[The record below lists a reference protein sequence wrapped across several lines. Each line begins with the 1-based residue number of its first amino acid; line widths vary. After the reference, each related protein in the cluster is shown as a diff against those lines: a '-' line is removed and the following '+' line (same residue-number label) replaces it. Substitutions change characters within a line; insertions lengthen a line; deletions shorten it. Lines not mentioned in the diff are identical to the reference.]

1 MNEIQDR
8 ASSILSL
15 NLQWKDIECV
25 LDSAQSIIE
34 ERIKEVNS
42 KEDEVQEHANKLRK
56 EIERKEKL
64 VKDKFEELRI
74 KEEDLGRQFRD
85 LELGRK
91 CYEERLRG
99 VELKQKELEELK
111 LKEEEFG
118 LKEKVFEKLC
128 GDFELEKKD
137 LQRRCK
143 DLELGEKQCEEQRK
157 EVNLMEKLVND
168 KLEEVGLKE
177 KDLEKRL
184 REYELKEE
192 QFGLKEKSF
201 GKRCMEFELEK
212 KAFKE
217 RCRDLEFNN
226 KQYEH
231 ERKRLEVTEKWVQKQ
246 LEEIKG
252 KEEEFE
258 ERCKHVELKE
268 KGLELRECEL
278 EENKKHCDEYLRK
291 VKLREEIEEL
301 SAEQRR
307 KYEQQS
313 NHFELNVKRCKQ
325 RFKDLESKEKKVAE
339 WSKQQE
345 TIRGL
350 ASALHPQVKTEAASI
365 LLVKYSVD
373 HSSRAHLQFC
383 INMDGKDLQMFLNE
397 HWKQHGSIGTE
408 VSMALQLSADPAK
421 LVLDAMEGFYPPH
434 LTKGD
439 RKFEGKAAR
448 RSCILLLEKLM
459 ELSPEIKPHV
469 KDKAMKLAFDWVTKM
484 RIESGH
490 ELEVLGFLWLL
501 ASFQLAYAFDADELL
516 NFSVFVAQLIENTK
530 IFKALGLG
538 DKITR
543 FKIKTGSGPT
553 KGKPHKRQ
561 RDLIAT
567 DAPLAATNTVSS
579 RKMTS
584 KDLTGSKQGKHFFT
598 MLLAGLPISS
608 TTSSLTLE
616 EQTLVQTLLIIIN
629 ILISS
634 SSKMQI
640 LFGWLSP
647 YRSAYKPQVT
657 YYYHYWEAVAG
668 PDDEDEAGS

>member
-1 MNEIQDR
+1 MEKITDLQLIELNKASLQRTMNEIQDR

-15 NLQWKDIECV
+15 NLQWKDIESV
-25 LDSAQSIIE
+25 LDSAQRIIE

-42 KEDEVQEHANKLRK
+42 KEDEVQEHANKLKK

-91 CYEERLRG
+91 CYEERLRA
-99 VELKQKELEELK
+99 VELKQRELEELK

-118 LKEKVFEKLC
+118 LKEKAFEKLC

-137 LQRRCK
+137 LQRRRK

-157 EVNLMEKLVND
+157 EVNLMEKT
-168 KLEEVGLKE
+168 
-177 KDLEKRL
+177 
-184 REYELKEE
+184 
-192 QFGLKEKSF
+192 KSF
-201 GKRCMEFELEK
+201 GKRCMEFELEEK
-212 KAFKE
+212 TFKE
-217 RCRDLEFNN
+217 RCRDLEINN
-226 KQYEH
+226 KQYKH
-231 ERKRLEVTEKWVQKQ
+231 ERKRLKAIEKWVQKQ

-258 ERCKHVELKE
+258 ERCKNELKE
-268 KGLELRECEL
+268 K
-278 EENKKHCDEYLRK
+278 
-291 VKLREEIEEL
+291 VL
-301 SAEQRR
+301 SYRR

-313 NHFELNVKRCKQ
+313 SHLEFNVKSCKQ
-325 RFKDLESKEKKVAE
+325 RFKDLESKEKKLAE
-339 WSKQQE
+339 LSKQQE

-439 RKFEGKAAR
+439 RKFEGKASR

-469 KDKAMKLAFDWVTKM
+469 RDKAMKLAFDWVTKM

-501 ASFQLAYAFDADELL
+501 ASFQLADAFDADELL
-516 NFSVFVAQLIENTK
+516 KFSVFVAQHIENTK

-543 FKIKTGSGPT
+543 FKIKTGVGPT
-553 KGKPHKRQ
+553 NGKPHKRQ
-561 RDLIAT
+561 RDFIAT

-579 RKMTS
+579 KKMTS
-584 KDLTGSKQGKHFFT
+584 KDLTGSKQE
-598 MLLAGLPISS
+598 PD
-608 TTSSLTLE
+608 E
-616 EQTLVQTLLIIIN
+616 E
-629 ILISS
+629 
-634 SSKMQI
+634 
-640 LFGWLSP
+640 
-647 YRSAYKPQVT
+647 
-657 YYYHYWEAVAG
+657 
-668 PDDEDEAGS
+668 EAGS

>member
-1 MNEIQDR
+1 MEKITDLQLIELNKASLQRTMNEIQDR

-15 NLQWKDIECV
+15 NLQWKDIESV
-25 LDSAQSIIE
+25 LDSAQRIIE

-42 KEDEVQEHANKLRK
+42 KEDEVQEHANKLKK

-91 CYEERLRG
+91 CYEERLRA
-99 VELKQKELEELK
+99 VELKQRELEELK

-118 LKEKVFEKLC
+118 LKEKAFEKLC

-137 LQRRCK
+137 LQRRRK

-157 EVNLMEKLVND
+157 EVNLMEKT
-168 KLEEVGLKE
+168 
-177 KDLEKRL
+177 
-184 REYELKEE
+184 
-192 QFGLKEKSF
+192 KSF
-201 GKRCMEFELEK
+201 GKRCMEFELEEK
-212 KAFKE
+212 TFKE
-217 RCRDLEFNN
+217 RCRDLEINN
-226 KQYEH
+226 KQYKH
-231 ERKRLEVTEKWVQKQ
+231 ERKRLKAIEKWVQKQ

-258 ERCKHVELKE
+258 ERCKNELKE
-268 KGLELRECEL
+268 KGLELREWEL
-278 EENKKHCDEYLRK
+278 EENEKHCDEYLRK

-301 SAEQRR
+301 FAEQRR

-313 NHFELNVKRCKQ
+313 SHLEFNVKSCKQ
-325 RFKDLESKEKKVAE
+325 RFKDLESKEKKLAE
-339 WSKQQE
+339 LSKQQE

-439 RKFEGKAAR
+439 RKFEGKASR

-469 KDKAMKLAFDWVTKM
+469 RDKAMKLAFDWVTKM

-501 ASFQLAYAFDADELL
+501 ASFQLADAFDADELL
-516 NFSVFVAQLIENTK
+516 KFSVFVAQHIENTK

-543 FKIKTGSGPT
+543 FKIKTGVGPT
-553 KGKPHKRQ
+553 NGKPHKRQ
-561 RDLIAT
+561 RDFIAT

-579 RKMTS
+579 KKMTS
-584 KDLTGSKQGKHFFT
+584 KDLTGSKQE
-598 MLLAGLPISS
+598 PD
-608 TTSSLTLE
+608 E
-616 EQTLVQTLLIIIN
+616 E
-629 ILISS
+629 
-634 SSKMQI
+634 
-640 LFGWLSP
+640 
-647 YRSAYKPQVT
+647 
-657 YYYHYWEAVAG
+657 
-668 PDDEDEAGS
+668 EAGS

>member
-15 NLQWKDIECV
+15 NLQWKDIESV
-25 LDSAQSIIE
+25 LDSAQRIIE

-42 KEDEVQEHANKLRK
+42 KEDEAQEHANKLK
-56 EIERKEKL
+56 NEIERKEKL

-74 KEEDLGRQFRD
+74 KEEDLGRQFSD

-91 CYEERLRG
+91 CYEERLRAA
-99 VELKQKELEELK
+99 ELKQRELEELK

-118 LKEKVFEKLC
+118 LKEKAFEMLC

-137 LQRRCK
+137 LQRRRK
-143 DLELGEKQCEEQRK
+143 NLELGEKQCEEQRK
-157 EVNLMEKLVND
+157 EVNLMEKTVND
-168 KLEEVGLKE
+168 KLEDVGLKE

-184 REYELKEE
+184 REFE
-192 QFGLKEKSF
+192 LKEKSF
-201 GKRCMEFELEK
+201 GKRCMEFELEE

-217 RCRDLEFNN
+217 RCRDLEINN
-226 KQYEH
+226 KQYKH
-231 ERKRLEVTEKWVQKQ
+231 ERKRLKAIEKWVQKQ

-268 KGLELRECEL
+268 KGLELREWEL
-278 EENKKHCDEYLRK
+278 EENEKHCDEYLRK

-313 NHFELNVKRCKQ
+313 SHLEFNVKSCKQ
-325 RFKDLESKEKKVAE
+325 RFKDLESKEKKLAE

-350 ASALHPQVKTEAASI
+350 ASTLHPQVKTAAASI

-439 RKFEGKAAR
+439 RKFEGKASR

-469 KDKAMKLAFDWVTKM
+469 RDKAMKLAFDWVTKM

-501 ASFQLAYAFDADELL
+501 ASFQLADAFDADELL
-516 NFSVFVAQLIENTK
+516 KFSVFVAQHIENTK

-543 FKIKTGSGPT
+543 FKIKTGVGPT

-561 RDLIAT
+561 RDFIAT

-579 RKMTS
+579 KKMTS
-584 KDLTGSKQGKHFFT
+584 KDLTGSKQD
-598 MLLAGLPISS
+598 ISPNF
-608 TTSSLTLE
+608 
-616 EQTLVQTLLIIIN
+616 VDFIIIQN
-629 ILISS
+629 AKYYLDG
-634 SSKMQI
+634 
-640 LFGWLSP
+640 FSP
-647 YRSAYKPQVT
+647 YRFAYKPQVT
-657 YYYHYWEAVAG
+657 YYYQYWEAVAE
-668 PDDEDEAGS
+668 PDEEEEAGS